1 MNLHLRSSFGH
12 PGFRGMV
19 PSMKARKWIG
29 MAIGLAGILL
39 GADAAQAD
47 VDSEF
52 AFASGLVSFE
62 PSFPDLAQKV
72 VDAIL
77 AKDPNQKDRS
87 KIIQAEILI
96 KKRQFAE
103 AEALINEMGLTN
115 PKSQAISLALAKNYF
130 AIGETDKARG
140 LYDSFFKLYEGQKPT
155 DPDVARFYRDAA
167 YQYAQMKEMIGDY
180 VGSAA
185 SYQRV
190 EDATDSKELKRSMMV
205 SRAQALVKAAEQKQG
220 DEKNKLLDDANK
232 VCSTLQWGGL
242 DLQFV
247 DSIVIMA
254 NIELAKGNP
263 AGAKKVLMTNM
274 DIIKPI
280 DETLKELNL
289 PMRDS
294 PMAGAR
300 SLLGRLLKEDADRL
314 AGDPAKTA
322 EAIAAYSGALGEYY
336 NVFVKYGES
345 PWGPTAGLVAKE
357 IKGILESKYGKTVKI
372 DLPESLASQA
382 AGTEF
387 MMADNL
393 FRQKKHAEAAA
404 EYLRVLAQFP
414 ESGELS
420 IGALG
425 NLLQCYM
432 NLNDSLYA
440 KMTANYLGERFG
452 KRSDIP
458 AKALVSV
465 AQLYDKAGNADMAQD
480 MFDRYLAYCPTDARA
495 GQILFYLVAK
505 AEKAGKQEAADAYL
519 AKIITDYPTD
529 QNYPKALSKR
539 AWKSYQDKDYAG
551 AIKGMALYIKESQP
565 SPTKAQAM
573 FALAD
578 CLRRTDRMPEAA
590 KYFEVLVNAIS
601 PAGNPYAS
609 SQADIARNA
618 ALLEQARFYH
628 AFSLSRLGTDESR
641 KAAIAKIDEFLG
653 AYPQSTL
660 AAKALNLKGS
670 LQMAL
675 KDPAANDTF
684 ARLAR
689 DYPDTDEGKSAQYA
703 RINGALELGQFA
715 QAQEAL
721 AAMLASP
728 ASYSVDEFARVGQ
741 AMLEKIQWKEAADS
755 FGQVV
760 GKTEDRALL
769 ERALYGIGA
778 AKFELG
784 DAAGA
789 VASLNDL
796 MTRWP
801 NSGLFYQAK
810 FMLARANLKLN
821 EISAAKIALND
832 VFKYAREPEVVN
844 DASLLYAQI
853 LLQEGDKIGALATY
867 KRMEYFGS
875 QSMKTEKE
883 RQQIETAI
891 LAAIDLSAELGK
903 NGDVLESCDMYL
915 KLYPTGPKVG
925 EIRQKRTTAS
935 FKVTA
940 DAAPVAAPAAAAA
953 PAAPTA
959 GTTE

>member
-1 MNLHLRSSFGH
+1 MNLQPRSSFEH
-12 PGFRGMV
+12 PGFRGME
-19 PSMKARKWIG
+19 PSMRARKFIG
-29 MAIGLAGILL
+29 FTAGLL
-39 GADAAQAD
+39 GFVLGLGVARAD
-47 VDSEF
+47 VDAEF
-52 AFASGLVSFE
+52 VFASGLVSFE
-62 PSFPDLAQKV
+62 PSFADFAQKV
-72 VDAIL
+72 VDAVL
-77 AKDPNQKDRS
+77 AKDPTQKDRS

-96 KKRQFAE
+96 KKRQFPE

-130 AIGETDKARG
+130 AINENDKARA
-140 LYDSFFKLYEGQKPT
+140 LYDAFFKQYEGQKPT

-180 VGSAA
+180 AGAA
-185 SYQRV
+185 VSYQRV
-190 EDATDSKELKRSMMV
+190 EEATESKDLKRTMMV
-205 SRAQALVKAAEQKQG
+205 SRAHALVKAAEQKQG
-220 DEKNKLLDDANK
+220 DEKNKLLDDAVK
-232 VCSTLQWGGL
+232 VCTTLQWGGL

-254 NIELAKGNP
+254 NVELAKGNA

-300 SLLGRLLKEDADRL
+300 SLLGRLLKEEADRL
-314 AGDPAKTA
+314 AGDPAKSA

-336 NVFVKYGES
+336 NVFVKYGDS
-345 PWGPTAGLVAKE
+345 SWGPTAGLAAKE
-357 IKGILESKYGKTVKI
+357 IKGILETKFGKTVKI
-372 DLPESLASQA
+372 DLPESLANQA

-393 FRQKKHAEAAA
+393 FRQKKHAEAAG

-414 ESGELS
+414 EAGELS
-420 IGALG
+420 VGALG
-425 NLLQCYM
+425 NLVQCYM
-432 NLNDSLYA
+432 NLNDALYA
-440 KMTANYLGERFG
+440 KMTANYLGERFA

-465 AQLYDKAGNADMAQD
+465 AQLYDKAGNAEMAKY
-480 MFDRYLAYCPTDARA
+480 MFDRYLAFCPTDARA
-495 GQILFYLVAK
+495 GQILFYLAAK
-505 AEKAGKQEAADAYL
+505 AEKEGKQDVADAYL

-539 AWKSYQDKDYAG
+539 AWKAYLDKDYAG
-551 AIKGMALYIKESQP
+551 AVKGMALYIKESQP
-565 SPTKAQAM
+565 SPTKAQAL

-578 CLRRTDRMPEAA
+578 CLRRTERMPEAA
-590 KYFEVLVNAIS
+590 KYFEALVNALA

-609 SQADIARNA
+609 SQVDIDKNLV
-618 ALLEQARFYH
+618 LLEQARFYH
-628 AFSLSRLGTDESR
+628 AYSLSRLGSDENR
-641 KAAIAKIDEFLG
+641 KAAIAKIDEFLA
-653 AYPQSTL
+653 AYPQSAL

-675 KDPAANDTF
+675 KDPAANETF

-689 DYPDTDEGKSAQYA
+689 DYPTTDEGKSAQYA
-703 RINGALELGQFA
+703 RINGALELGQFD
-715 QAQEAL
+715 QAREAL
-721 AAMLASP
+721 GAMLANP
-728 ASYSVDEFARVGQ
+728 ASYLVEEFARVGQ
-741 AMLEKIQWKEAADS
+741 AMLEKSQWKEAADS
-755 FGQVV
+755 FGQVL

-778 AKFELG
+778 AKYELG
-784 DAAGA
+784 DPAGA

-801 NSGLFYQAK
+801 NSGLFYQSK
-810 FMLARANLKLN
+810 FMLARANLALN
-821 EISAAKIALND
+821 DLSAAKVVLND
-832 VFKYAREPEVVN
+832 VFRYAREPELVN
-844 DASLLYAQI
+844 DASLVYADV
-853 LLQEGDKIGALATY
+853 LLKGNDQTGALATY

-875 QSMKTEKE
+875 QTMKTEKE
-883 RQQIETAI
+883 RQQVETAI
-891 LAAIDLSAELGK
+891 LAAIDLATTMGK
-903 NGDVLESCDMYL
+903 NSDVLESCDMYL

-925 EIRQKRTTAS
+925 EVRQKRTTAS
-935 FKVTA
+935 FKVAA
-940 DAAPVAAPAAAAA
+940 DVAPAAAPAAPAAAAT
-953 PAAPTA
+953 PAAA
-959 GTTE
+959 TTE